1 MRTAPLSLDEI
12 ETLGELLASTP
23 EPAVPMEPDMLD
35 GYLTAIALMKKPPR
49 IDRWL
54 AFVTDINGVSRAHC
68 PDELRHLVL
77 RRGAQLQD
85 SILKEKPIDPILF
98 TDEESDDMFA
108 DIRPF
113 SDGFLF
119 ACCHWP
125 ELLENKTRAVQAA
138 LVGILRYANI
148 EKEDEVSHSLLASI
162 DTEIPFA
169 NLDEALADIEACV
182 GEIAEVTRLGR

>member
-1 MRTAPLSLDEI
+1 MA
-12 ETLGELLASTP
+12 ETL
-23 EPAVPMEPDMLD
+23 
-35 GYLTAIALMKKPPR
+35 
-49 IDRWL
+49 
-54 AFVTDINGVSRAHC
+54 
-68 PDELRHLVL
+68 
-77 RRGAQLQD
+77 
-85 SILKEKPIDPILF
+85 
-98 TDEESDDMFA
+98 FA

-138 LVGILRYANI
+138 LVGVLRYANI

-169 NLDEALADIEACV
+169 DLDEALADIEACV

>member
-1 MRTAPLSLDEI
+1 MRPAPLSLSEI

-54 AFVTDINGVSRAHC
+54 PFVTDIDGVSRAHC
-68 PDELRHLVL
+68 PDALRRLVL
-77 RRGAQLQD
+77 RRGAQLQE
-85 SILKEKPIDPILF
+85 SILKEKPLDPILF
-98 TDEESDDMFA
+98 ADEESADKFA

-119 ACCHWP
+119 ACSHWP
-125 ELLENKTRAVQAA
+125 ELLENKTRTVQAA

-162 DTEIPFA
+162 DAEIPFV